1 MMARNFSISDFTKV
15 KVFTTSELCY
25 NISIL
30 KRVGLKSAQKNIV
43 FTLKE
48 WKTLAAQLPSLV
60 NSALAVHHD
69 LLRGKTATLH
79 ESRHIISSRF
89 LSLLSC
95 SASRNGGGELVGV
108 TPSII
113 CNLCPYQTR
122 DSVDVTIPSRGV
134 ALSFDELMA
143 LSECAATIN
152 KYIACHMSTSKLIT
166 LREPADVLYLQS
178 FCQSF
183 YDEPNARRVRIV
195 LEKVEEEEE
204 EETSSS
210 SSAGDDTKKS
220 PPASMMMADR
230 DEVDNGDNGATGGS
244 VDGGGGGG
252 GEGGEGGESTTN
264 VDNDDDSY
272 RIVWMPPT
280 TLKGEKPTGEDTII
294 LSSPDPKEEEEVK
307 EEEEKKE
314 EEEEKEEE
322 EVEVSVQ
329 LHNPDGRYVSE
340 PLFKRKSL

>member
-204 EETSSS
+204 EEETSSS

-244 VDGGGGGG
+244 VDGGGG

-294 LSSPDPKEEEEVK
+294 LSSPDPKEEEEAK
-307 EEEEKKE
+307 EEEEKKEE

>member
-1 MMARNFSISDFTKV
+1 M

-204 EETSSS
+204 EEETSSS

-244 VDGGGGGG
+244 VDGGGG

-307 EEEEKKE
+307 EEEKKEE